1 MKKAILTILFFVF
14 VIMTAT
20 CVNRVIVNPAYE
32 VKSSGID
39 NIVKIELLKTAT
51 RVHVKTTFL
60 PNWWVKFP
68 KTTFIQPEGSDE
80 MMLATGIEKGEFDKE
95 IFMPASG
102 DSLFVL
108 IFPPLDKSVKKI
120 NYGEDRKAIIFGI
133 SLEKSN
139 AGKPRPENK
148 IPVDVQSWLDNELDK
163 AKVKEP
169 LSDFKSDSFFAH
181 EQSRIIGYIKGYD
194 SRLGTDKGVIYA
206 SNIITNENH
215 PVVVNLYPDGRF
227 EATIPMQY
235 PAFFN
240 VFIRNKPFVSYLE
253 PGHTLALVLDWD
265 EFLIADRL
273 RNIQYN
279 FRDVEF
285 RGTLATI
292 NSELL
297 KADLKMSDWKD
308 TEKKRKTLTPDEYKA
323 YERQRINERLEL
335 IRDQSI
341 KYAFSQKTIELLKSQ
356 VYLLFG
362 ANLLDYALYREML
375 VLSDTTGKVTK
386 VTIPDEYYDFLLWIS
401 LNDQVLLSS
410 VYAYEFINRFEF
422 CKPFSSAKSK
432 SLITPEKSFIQYLKT
447 EHQNTYTAEDEKII
461 EIYANLKQIKDHAEY
476 VKYLEAYKPAL
487 RAFDERHKAEKKLY
501 VKKYVEPLSKALQK
515 NGLIEDMLLR
525 DSVFSNVLHLSKPN
539 LMYDITKVRS
549 LNNSFKRIPDINEA
563 EEVLNATLKDIQNRF
578 LISEGQRMFR
588 QTYPED
594 NVFTYELP
602 DTEAGVMF
610 KGIIAPFRGKYLI
623 VDFWESSCGPC
634 VAGIKQNKTL
644 REKLKDN
651 SNIAFLYICSEGTP
665 KERYDQFVEEQR
677 LENSWRL
684 TEDQYIMMRELFK
697 FNGIPHYE
705 YVDREG
711 KIMTRGLDVY
721 KVESSLEDLL
731 KKESEKTN

>member
-1 MKKAILTILFFVF
+1 MKKTILSLLFLVS
-14 VIMTAT
+14 VLMSAT

-60 PNWWVKFP
+60 PNWWVRFP

-95 IFMPASG
+95 IYMPASG

-120 NYGEDRKAIIFGI
+120 NYGEDKKTIIFGI
-133 SLEKSN
+133 SLEKSK
-139 AGKPRPENK
+139 AGKPIPENK
-148 IPVDVQSWLDNELDK
+148 IPADVQSWLDNELDK

-169 LSDFKSDSFFAH
+169 LSDFKSDSFFTR

-194 SRLGTDKGVIYA
+194 SRLGTDKGIIYA
-206 SNIITNENH
+206 NNIIANENY

-273 RNIQYN
+273 RNIQCN
-279 FRDVEF
+279 FRDIEF
-285 RGTLATI
+285 KGALAAI

-297 KADLKMSDWKD
+297 KADLKTSDWKEN
-308 TEKKRKTLTPDEYKA
+308 EKKRKTLTPGEYKA
-323 YERQRINERLEL
+323 YEQQRISERLGLVRE
-335 IRDQSI
+335 QSI
-341 KYAFSQKTIELLKSQ
+341 KYAFSKKTIELLESQ
-356 VYLLFG
+356 VYLLLG

-386 VTIPDEYYDFLLWIS
+386 VTIPDEYYDFLPQIP
-401 LNDQVLLSS
+401 LNDPVLLSS

-422 CKPFSSAKSK
+422 CKPFTSIGSQ
-432 SLITPEKSFIQYLKT
+432 LRITPEKSFIQYLKT
-447 EHQNTYTAEDEKII
+447 EHQNTYTSEDEKII
-461 EIYANLKQIKDHAEY
+461 EIEANLMQIKDHAEF
-476 VKYLEAYKPAL
+476 VKYLEANKPAL
-487 RAFDERHKAEKKLY
+487 RAFDERHKAEKELFI
-501 VKKYVEPLSKALQK
+501 KKYVEPLSKASQK
-515 NGLIEDMLLR
+515 NWVIKEIQLR

-539 LMYDITKVRS
+539 LLYDITKVRRLKYS
-549 LNNSFKRIPDINEA
+549 LTKIPEKKEA
-563 EEVLNATLKDIQNRF
+563 EEVLNITLKDIQNRF
-578 LISEGQRMFR
+578 VISEGLRMFS

-594 NVFTYELP
+594 NVFTYDLP

-610 KGIIAPFRGKYLI
+610 KEIIAPFRGKYLI

-634 VAGIKQNKTL
+634 VAGIKNNKAL

-651 SNIAFLYICSEGTP
+651 SNIAFLFICSEETP
-665 KERYDQFVEEQR
+665 KDKYDQFIKEQG

-711 KIMTRGLDVY
+711 KIMTKGLDVY

-731 KKESEKTN
+731 KKESEEAN